1 VVHHHVDVAIVEL
14 LLVALTSAGRRVRSG
29 DLHSACRLPGIVD
42 QLDLGTER
50 RVAPLAYALA
60 PR

>member
-1 VVHHHVDVAIVEL
+1 VDVAIVEL
-14 LLVALTSAGRRVRSG
+14 LQVALTSAGRRVRSG
-29 DLHSACRLPGIVD
+29 DVHSACRLPGIVD
-42 QLDLGTER
+42 QLDLGTEC